1 MKPLLPGPTARPRHR
16 QSLAYITGPARP
28 NQGADADPPARAVL
42 WHNGLTPMT
51 RRTAARVCL
60 PILVSAGLA
69 AQSAPQQTPPAQQ
82 APPVFKAAVDLVAVD
97 VSVIDGSGRPVRGLD
112 AADFQ
117 VTVDG
122 QVRRISSVQFV
133 SQSIEAAAP
142 RLPEPDLPRFSS
154 NEGVTGGRLV
164 MIVVD
169 QGNMNRSTGM
179 EFKNTVARLLARLG
193 PADRAGLAVL
203 PGSIEVDFTRH
214 FALVSEAVGRVVGG
228 GGGFEKRNRVGLT
241 EALAIERDPRLLE
254 DIVRRECQIRAQDLN
269 AEATL
274 EACRQDLRSEVNQIL
289 TETRVQT
296 ENSMT
301 ALRNLLRRLQPIPG
315 PKTLVYITEGL
326 VIDRD
331 IGLVSWAGEESAA
344 ARASLYAIRVVPSE
358 ADVTQRRPS
367 ETQVFD
373 RDLAA
378 LGLEALV
385 GMTRGSL
392 QTTFGRAEGAID
404 RLALELTG
412 YYLVG
417 FEPEASDRD
426 GKAHEIAV
434 RVIRPGVTV
443 RARRQFVAPVSTAA
457 RTDEDRIKDAL
468 RQPLPASDVPLKVA
482 TFSYKD
488 PASERIKVLVSA
500 AVGTGKDV
508 VLPRAL
514 GFWVASEK
522 GDVLQMTLDS
532 PSPGQTTYLGAALVP
547 PGIYNLKFAALD
559 EQGRL
564 GSVEH
569 RFDARLRVGG
579 PFRYGDLM
587 LADGTLEGALQPK
600 IEPVA
605 AGDSLKAYTELYA
618 ADAARFEGAALRFE
632 VAPEPN
638 AEAVVSVEGLLLETS
653 SPGRRTARAEIPIA
667 SLPRGEYVVRAVIL
681 VSGRPVARLT
691 RSFSRLGRPAQ

>member
-1 MKPLLPGPTARPRHR
+1 MK
-16 QSLAYITGPARP
+16 
-28 NQGADADPPARAVL
+28 
-42 WHNGLTPMT
+42 
-51 RRTAARVCL
+51 RRTAARACL
-60 PILVSAGLA
+60 PIVVFGGLA
-69 AQSAPQQTPPAQQ
+69 ALSAQQPAVPPQQ

-97 VSVIDGSGRPVRGLD
+97 VSVIDGGGRPVRGLD

-122 QVRRISSVQFV
+122 QVRRITSVQFV

-154 NEGVTGGRLV
+154 NEGATGGRLV

-179 EFKNTVARLLARLG
+179 EFKNTVAKLLARLG

-214 FALVSEAVGRVVGG
+214 FALVSEALGRVVGG
-228 GGGFEKRNRVGLT
+228 GGGFEKQNRVGLA
-241 EALAIERDPRLLE
+241 EALAVERDPRLLE
-254 DIVRRECQIRAQDLN
+254 DIVRRECQVRAQDMD
-269 AEATL
+269 AERTL
-274 EACRQDLRSEVNQIL
+274 EACRQSLRAEVNQVL

-331 IGLVSWAGEESAA
+331 IGLVSWAGEETAA
-344 ARASLYAIRVVPSE
+344 AQASIYAIRVVPPDT
-358 ADVTQRRPS
+358 DVTERRAS
-367 ETQVFD
+367 ETRLFD

-417 FEPEASDRD
+417 FEPESSDRD
-426 GKAHEIAV
+426 GKAHQIAV
-434 RVIRPGVTV
+434 RVGRPGVTV
-443 RARRQFVAPVSTAA
+443 RARRQFIAPVATAA
-457 RTDEDRIKDAL
+457 KTDEDLIKDAL
-468 RQPLPASDVPLKVA
+468 RQPLPASDVPLSVA
-482 TFSYKD
+482 THAYKD

-500 AVGTGKDV
+500 AVGDGRDLI
-508 VLPRAL
+508 LPRAL
-514 GFWVASEK
+514 GFWVSNEK
-522 GDVLQMTLDS
+522 GDVVQLTLDV
-532 PSPGQTTYLGAALVP
+532 PAPGQSRYLGAALVA

-569 RFDARLRVGG
+569 RFDARLRTGG
-579 PFRYGDLM
+579 PFRYGELM
-587 LADGTLEGALQPK
+587 LADGTLDGALQPK
-600 IEPVA
+600 IEPVVT
-605 AGDSLKAYTELYA
+605 GDSLKAYTELYA
-618 ADAARFEGAALRFE
+618 TDAARFEGASIRFE
-632 VAPEPN
+632 VAAGPN
-638 AEAVVSVEGLLLETS
+638 AEALTSAEGLLTETA
-653 SPGRRTARAEIPIA
+653 SPGRQTARAEVPLA
-667 SLPRGEYVVRAVIL
+667 SLPRGEYVLRAVIS

-691 RSFSRLGRPAQ
+691 KPFSRLGRPAQ